1 MRYLLLVLLLI
12 SKTVTADC
20 FVVTELMTK
29 WQFGLDALGMPVGE
43 FKNNEFR
50 ITINEEGALV
60 SPGNWNCLPLGNS
73 SLECGEE
80 LERVRLDKNEVE
92 QLKKSGEIG
101 ASADTDK
108 YVYTVTKGVVK
119 QIWHLFLDTNKA
131 VLLIPE
137 QNNMK
142 QYSGVIKGKC

>member
-1 MRYLLLVLLLI
+1 
-12 SKTVTADC
+12 
-20 FVVTELMTK
+20 MTK